1 MNALKA
7 FNTMVAHSGHPKAE
21 VSVLMGRN
29 ENYVSHMT
37 NRGSIPRTDI
47 MAEIAD
53 VCGYDLT
60 LIKRDG
66 TETIIIDP
74 PSKEQ

>member
-1 MNALKA
+1 MHALKA
-7 FNTMVAHSGHPKAE
+7 FNTMVAHSGRSKVE

-29 ENYVSHMT
+29 ENYISHVT
-37 NRGSIPRTDI
+37 NRGGIPRTDI
-47 MAEIAD
+47 MAEVAD
-53 VCGYDLT
+53 VCGYDLA

-74 PSKEQ
+74 PNKEQ

>member
-1 MNALKA
+1 MHALKA
-7 FNTMVAHSGHPKAE
+7 FNTMVAHSGYPKTRIGI
-21 VSVLMGRN
+21 LLGRT
-29 ENYVSHMT
+29 ESYIRGIAI
-37 NRGSIPRTDI
+37 RGSIPRTDT

-53 VCGYDLT
+53 VCGYDLA